1 MSNAYFVE
9 WLNGRRLK
17 LSETGTYQGLL
28 TYDINDLGS
37 KLIHMTAPATDMRE
51 KSRKSPQSGVIPGQG
66 I

>member
-9 WLNGRRLK
+9 WPIGRRLK

-37 KLIHMTAPATDMRE
+37 KLIHIVVPVM
-51 KSRKSPQSGVIPGQG
+51 
-66 I
+66 